1 MTQDQTEIFGGV
13 DTHKDTHVAAAL
25 DAAGRL
31 LGTAVFSAD
40 TADYGEL
47 LAWLESHGT
56 VELVGVEGT
65 GSYGAGLAS
74 HLGACG
80 VAVVEVNRANRQMR
94 RLKGK
99 SDTADAEAAA
109 RAALNG
115 AATAVPKSR
124 DGAAEAIRMLTAA
137 RRSAVKARTQAA
149 NQIAGI
155 VVTAPEPIKDRL
167 RGLPTAA
174 AVEVCVRWRPDHSP
188 DTVTAAAKTAL
199 RCLARRWSA
208 LSCEIAQLD
217 TELRDLCAQA
227 NPALLG
233 ALGVGPD
240 TAAALLTAAGDNPQR
255 MHSEAAFAALC
266 GASPIEASSGA
277 TIRHRLNRGG
287 NRHANNAL
295 WRIAMVR
302 LRVDQRTIDYAQRRQ
317 AQGKTR
323 REILRCLKRH
333 ISPRDLPAPHRPAP
347 HPQRR
352 RPAPTTH
359 QSRTQHRTNSPSP
372 QHPQR
377 QNLRTR
383 TRHPPQP
390 RPRRALPTTPR
401 PTHHLT
407 HIGASTSVGIRT
419 SSRTGP
425 DISRR
430 TRLQQKIP
438 HYCNDGKKHNC
449 HSEKRKFLVG
459 RYAVL

>member
-40 TADYGEL
+40 TAGYGEL

-266 GASPIEASSGA
+266 GASPIEASSGK

-287 NRHANNAL
+287 NRQANHAL

-302 LRVDQRTIDYAQRRQ
+302 LATCPRTRAYAARRQ
-317 AQGKTR
+317 TEGKSR
-323 REILRCLKRH
+323 REIIRCLKRYIAREVFRLLADPH
-333 ISPRDLPAPHRPAP
+333 QATHTDDPGELRHRRQAAGLSLAHAADQLNTWPATISVIERGKAPHHALAPAYRDWLNTL
-347 HPQRR
+347 Q
-352 RPAPTTH
+352 PA
-359 QSRTQHRTNSPSP
+359 
-372 QHPQR
+372 
-377 QNLRTR
+377 
-383 TRHPPQP
+383 
-390 RPRRALPTTPR
+390 A
-401 PTHHLT
+401 
-407 HIGASTSVGIRT
+407 
-419 SSRTGP
+419 
-425 DISRR
+425 
-430 TRLQQKIP
+430 
-438 HYCNDGKKHNC
+438 
-449 HSEKRKFLVG
+449 
-459 RYAVL
+459 